1 MFFCI
6 GENDMRASYTGSGES
21 IEAAI
26 KAWATSEDIED
37 IREEF
42 EKYNPTVVNCTEFN
56 VEIKLIYSAKYV
68 IRAK

>member
-6 GENDMRASYTGSGES
+6 GENDMRTSYTGSGES

-37 IREEF
+37 IREEL
-42 EKYNPTVVNCTEFN
+42 EKYTPTIVKGTELN
-56 VEIKLIYSAKYV
+56 VEIKLIYSAEYV
-68 IRAK
+68 IRT